1 MLLLKKETQ
10 ALMMIT
16 SFTDKQKDFRS
27 EVRNWFQSNTPK
39 KPLLS
44 LDTQKG
50 FEQHREWEQKLSK
63 GNWSMVTWPKEYG
76 GRNLD
81 LIQWLIFEEEY
92 YRANAPIR
100 VNQNGVF
107 LLGPTLME
115 YGSDEQKKT
124 FLSAMA
130 EGRHIWAQAWS
141 EPGAGSDMAAIRT
154 TAIRNKDKF
163 IINGQKTWS
172 SRATYADWAFGLFR
186 SDPDATRHHG
196 LSFILVP
203 LSSKGVTVRPIPQ
216 LDGEP
221 GFAEIYFDDVEVPI
235 ENLIGE
241 EGSGWSIAMATAGFE
256 RGLML
261 RSPARF
267 QETASRLMKLFF
279 KNKGRLSATIESNVI
294 DCWIKAEAYA
304 LNIYQ
309 TASNIMAGNKIG
321 PESSLGKVF
330 WSELDHKM
338 HQTAMHILGTAG
350 ELKNDQ
356 ADNAAE
362 WIKGYMFSYSGPI
375 YAGTNE
381 IQKNIIAER
390 LLGSPR

>member
-1 MLLLKKETQ
+1 
-10 ALMMIT
+10 
-16 SFTDKQKDFRS
+16 
-27 EVRNWFQSNTPK
+27 
-39 KPLLS
+39 
-44 LDTQKG
+44 
-50 FEQHREWEQKLSK
+50 
-63 GNWSMVTWPKEYG
+63 
-76 GRNLD
+76 
-81 LIQWLIFEEEY
+81 
-92 YRANAPIR
+92 
-100 VNQNGVF
+100 
-107 LLGPTLME
+107 ME

-390 LLGSPR
+390 LLGLPR